1 MNSSKEQHLFEL
13 KIFCNI
19 INVFTI
25 TFDQF
30 NASLLNQSVNSVKG
44 LVHPKMKICLF
55 FTHPQSIIG
64 VYDFLLSDE
73 SNRSNIKN
81 CPAPPSLTMT

>member
-44 LVHPKMKICLF
+44 LIVLKAC
-55 FTHPQSIIG
+55 
-64 VYDFLLSDE
+64 FLLTLKAS
-73 SNRSNIKN
+73 
-81 CPAPPSLTMT
+81 